1 MNSSRAVS
9 GEAPVFVLQHHPPLV
24 TPMPHARR
32 TPMPTGDPAPELDW
46 EALAAVIT
54 EFLGQFTDDQL
65 EVAEEAGIKLNRLL
79 FGFLEAE
86 VLPQARRAAELGVDP
101 TPIFAVVREVLRIYA
116 DALERPDA
124 P

>member
-1 MNSSRAVS
+1 
-9 GEAPVFVLQHHPPLV
+9 VLQHRPPLV
-24 TPMPHARR
+24 TPHTTHKAD
-32 TPMPTGDPAPELDW
+32 PMPTGDPAPELDSG
-46 EALAAVIT
+46 ALAAMIT

-79 FGFLEAE
+79 LGFLEAE
-86 VLPQARRAAELGVDP
+86 VLPQAMRAAEFGVDP
-101 TPIFAVVREVLRIYA
+101 TPIFAVVRGVLRIYA